1 MMPSIFPWPK
11 KCDNIDKEAMET
23 TFEIARPLDM
33 AVWLER
39 TESNETIE
47 NLYKSIETRLKQWVT
62 SIPDEKRRLYRERI
76 QRPIDCIENRKFT
89 IESVWLF
96 SKEIA
101 IVFCD
106 PTADPDTVQ
115 LRLVLT
121 SKLILVQ
128 DIELGKKEIAFPY
141 TWP

>member
-1 MMPSIFPWPK
+1 
-11 KCDNIDKEAMET
+11 MET

-39 TESNETIE
+39 KESNETLE
-47 NLYKSIETRLKQWVT
+47 NLYKSIETRLKQW
-62 SIPDEKRRLYRERI
+62 SAAIPDEKRTLYRERI
-76 QRPIDCIENRKFT
+76 QRPIECIENREFT
-89 IESVWLF
+89 IESVWL
-96 SKEIA
+96 SPKEIA

-106 PTADPDTVQ
+106 PAADPDTIQ
-115 LRLVLT
+115 LRLILT
-121 SKLILVQ
+121 PTLILVQ